1 MNQYVL
7 HSYRQ
12 PVADPVA
19 SKICCLAKYWSE
31 WQDLNLRPPRPERG
45 ALPDCAT
52 LRLTESGLYTHNYC
66 VFKQPIG
73 STRYPRSHGT
83 AQPKPERLTSVVASG
98 LDYGAPLST
107 SSRSGSISPSQS
119 AWRR

>member
-19 SKICCLAKYWSE
+19 SKICFLAKYWSE

-52 LRLTESGLYTHNYC
+52 LRLTESGLYTHNHC
-66 VFKQPIG
+66 AFKQPIG
-73 STRYPRSHGT
+73 SKVHS
-83 AQPKPERLTSVVASG
+83 AQPKPERLTSVVVSG
-98 LDYGAPLST
+98 LDSGPLLSPG
-107 SSRSGSISPSQS
+107 SRSGSIAPSQS
-119 AWRR
+119 AWRE